1 MLEDLLEC
9 SKNDDDLIAFLLEY
23 ANYFDEKDL
32 ETIKDIQE
40 KVNQNLDKKDES
52 YEVSN
57 NSNNIISS
65 EYKSYVIDDNIE
77 NNENIVS
84 NIYKELSVNNS
95 NNINASNNIDKIDIK
110 FGFENGIEPKKI
122 IRLKAK
128 PNTVIHRRN
137 RVLVHKIVKDGI
149 ETHINPICVKLYK
162 KLLDKNI
169 FIKDI
174 SVDNS
179 RIRITFDKLSIENE
193 LIYNESCQIHP
204 RKYKKIGNNYVLEIQ
219 RENKSDSVLKN
230 ELVKSMRFLKMQ
242 DVQIGFIDKK
252 RFLMNFCDCEKVEG
266 HTDLEYNKNIKIIF
280 DESKMEKTFEDYLV
294 DKKFD
299 RLYSLDDNKVYLDE
313 YYLNAHLRYL
323 SYMNNTNNQESNI
336 DNTEINDID

>member
-65 EYKSYVIDDNIE
+65 EYKSYVIGDNIE
-77 NNENIVS
+77 NNENIES

-204 RKYKKIGNNYVLEIQ
+204 RKYKKIGSNYVLEIQ